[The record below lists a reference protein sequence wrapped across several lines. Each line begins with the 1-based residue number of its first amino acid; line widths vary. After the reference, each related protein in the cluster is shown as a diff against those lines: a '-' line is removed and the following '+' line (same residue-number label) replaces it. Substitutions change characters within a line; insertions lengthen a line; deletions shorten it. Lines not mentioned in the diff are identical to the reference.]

1 MKKNKFIC
9 LCLSAVVTSSFF
21 VSTYAS
27 AKTTNTNSVS
37 SRELANKTNGVSV
50 VNNLEEFKNL
60 LKDSLSV
67 HQEQVA
73 LQINTRDYKQYNLNI
88 INEIL
93 DENPNLCYGY
103 RGASG
108 SYSIY
113 GNTVTMNIKINYA
126 RSSSQLN
133 TQKQEADRK
142 ADEIIR
148 KVIKPGMSDFDKE
161 LALHDYIVNN
171 SIYDSANM
179 NNNVPEDHNAY
190 GVLVKGVGV
199 CESYAKA
206 MSLLLNKVGVECI
219 VVTGNAGGPHAWNKV
234 KLDGQW
240 YNLDV
245 TWDDPVMQ
253 GNAQVL
259 KHTYFN
265 VSDNMIKQDHMQDSK
280 FSKYAANSTKYYYFN
295 MGKGEVDSKG
305 NMMKSVNSYNEAVS
319 EAVKSAKNGQ
329 KFVSLQIKDNSIKN
343 TSSYVSKLMNDIC
356 NQARK
361 GVSVQ
366 YSDNKLDKSII
377 YVEFNFK

>member
-9 LCLSAVVTSSFF
+9 LSLSAVVTSSFLF
-21 VSTYAS
+21 STYAS
-27 AKTTNTNSVS
+27 AATVNVASIS
-37 SRELANKTNGVSV
+37 SRAIVNKANGLSI
-50 VNNLEEFKNL
+50 VNNLQEFKSV
-60 LKDSLSV
+60 LKNSLSV
-67 HQEQVA
+67 HQELIR

-93 DENPNLCYGY
+93 EENPNLCYGY
-103 RGASG
+103 RGANG

-126 RSSSQLN
+126 RPSSQLN
-133 TQKQEADRK
+133 AQKQEADMK

-190 GVLVKGVGV
+190 GVLVKGLGV

-206 MSLLLNKVGVECI
+206 MSLLLNKAGIECI

-234 KLDGQW
+234 KLDGEW
-240 YNLDV
+240 YNLDA
-245 TWDDPVMQ
+245 TWNDPVMQ
-253 GNAQVL
+253 GNTQVL

-295 MGKGEVDSKG
+295 MGRGEIDSNG
-305 NMMKSVNSYNEAVS
+305 NMMKSVNSYNEAVN
-319 EAVKSAKNGQ
+319 EAVKSAKSGQ

-343 TSSYVSKLMNDIC
+343 ISSYVSKLMNDVC

-361 GVSVQ
+361 GVGVQ